1 MRQIHRPTF
10 WRELRRILFFRRL
23 QQTICIAPPPAFAG
37 LDSRERDAY
46 RTLEQNMN
54 INMPSRRILSLW
66 FPRLGAEQLLR
77 SAICDP
83 NTPFAVVQNKAQA
96 QVLWS
101 LSQAASA
108 AGLHPGQPLRDAQA
122 MCHTLVTRSQ
132 NPSSEA
138 LFLTRLQ
145 RWAGKYS
152 PWVNAVTPDSLIL
165 DVTGCAHL
173 FGGEAG
179 LIGQIE
185 QECGTLNL
193 SVRIGLA
200 DTPGAAWALAH
211 YAGQATATHLNSDAI
226 DQEARATRTRARK
239 RRTYEL
245 TGAARH
251 ATADGQASHSI
262 APPGQAHSLLHDLPV
277 AALRLETTLLEQLS
291 RLGLRRIGDLAGQ
304 PRAALARRFG
314 KGLVLRLDQAFGSA
328 AEPISPAAA
337 LPVFAIRLTLPEPI
351 GLESD
356 LTAAVKRLLPR
367 LCSKLA
373 AANRGAR
380 QLRLQAYRCD
390 QTMQCF
396 DVGLARA
403 SSDPERIYPL
413 LVLKIAKIDAG
424 FGIDML
430 RLEAI
435 QTEPLQP
442 HQQHQRL
449 DNPSAPTATKVATI
463 TQTVAIEDLIGRIG
477 ARIGLDHITRRHP
490 GDSHIPEKSALTLA
504 AAWSEP
510 AGEWPACA
518 APRPLILWSP
528 EPVTAP
534 DTPTPPAQFR
544 WRGRNLIT
552 LQATGPERL
561 APEWWLDDPNWRSG
575 VRDYWCLTTQ
585 TGDQLWLFYAH
596 GATLSA
602 GWFTH
607 GSFA

>member
-1 MRQIHRPTF
+1 
-10 WRELRRILFFRRL
+10 
-23 QQTICIAPPPAFAG
+23 
-37 LDSRERDAY
+37 
-46 RTLEQNMN
+46 MN
-54 INMPSRRILSLW
+54 KNMPSRRILSLW
-66 FPRLGAEQLLR
+66 FPRLSAEQLLR
-77 SAICDP
+77 SAVCDP
-83 NTPFAVVQNKAQA
+83 DTPFAVVQNKAQA

-108 AGLHPGQPLRDAQA
+108 AGLHAGQPLRDAQA
-122 MCHTLVTRSQ
+122 MCHTLMTRTQ
-132 NPSSEA
+132 NPAAEA
-138 LFLTRLQ
+138 LFVTRLQ

-152 PWVNAVTPDSLIL
+152 PWVNATACDSLVL

-173 FGGEAG
+173 FSGEAG
-179 LIGQIE
+179 LVGQIE
-185 QECGTLNL
+185 QECGKLNL

-200 DTPGAAWALAH
+200 DTLGAAWALAH
-211 YAGQATATHLNSDAI
+211 YAGHATATHRSGDAI

-239 RRTYEL
+239 RSPYEL
-245 TGAARH
+245 TGVAQH
-251 ATADGQASHSI
+251 ASVVGQTTHSI
-262 APPGQAHSLLHDLPV
+262 APPGQSHSLLRNLPV
-277 AALRLETTLLEQLS
+277 AALRLEATILEQLS
-291 RLGLRRIGDLAGQ
+291 RLGLRRVGDLAVQ

-314 KGLVLRLDQAFGSA
+314 KGLILRLDQAFGSA
-328 AEPISPAAA
+328 AEPVSPAAA

-356 LTAAVKRLLPR
+356 LTAALDRLLPR
-367 LCSKLA
+367 LCNKLA
-373 AANRGAR
+373 VANYGVR

-390 QTMQCF
+390 QTMQWF

-403 SSDPERIYPL
+403 SSDPKRIHSL
-413 LVLKIAKIDAG
+413 LALKIAKIDAG

-430 RLEAI
+430 RLEAT

-442 HQQHQRL
+442 HQQRQPLHS
-449 DNPSAPTATKVATI
+449 PSAPAAVATTTV
-463 TQTVAIEDLIGRIG
+463 TQTVDIEDLIGRIG
-477 ARIGLDHITRRHP
+477 ARIGLDHITHRHP

-510 AGEWPACA
+510 ARKWPACA
-518 APRPLILWSP
+518 APRPLILWPP
-528 EPVTAP
+528 EPVIAP
-534 DTPTPPAQFR
+534 DTSTPPTQFR
-544 WRGRNLIT
+544 WRGRSVTT

-585 TGDQLWLFYAH
+585 TGDRLWLFYAH
-596 GATLSA
+596 GAALSA

>member
-1 MRQIHRPTF
+1 
-10 WRELRRILFFRRL
+10 
-23 QQTICIAPPPAFAG
+23 
-37 LDSRERDAY
+37 
-46 RTLEQNMN
+46 
-54 INMPSRRILSLW
+54 MPSRRILSLW

-83 NTPFAVVQNKAQA
+83 NIPFAVVQNKSQA
-96 QVLWS
+96 QVLLS

-152 PWVNAVTPDSLIL
+152 PWVNAVTPDSLVL

-173 FGGEAG
+173 FGGEPG
-179 LIGQIE
+179 LVGQIE
-185 QECGTLNL
+185 QECGKLNL

-200 DTPGAAWALAH
+200 DTLGAAWALAH
-211 YAGQATATHLNSDAI
+211 YAGHATASHRNGDAI

-251 ATADGQASHSI
+251 AVAVDQASHSI
-262 APPGQAHSLLHDLPV
+262 APPGQAHSLLRDLPV
-277 AALRLETTLLEQLS
+277 AALRLDTTLIEQLS

-328 AEPISPAAA
+328 AEPVSPAAA
-337 LPVFAIRLTLPEPI
+337 LSVFAIRLTLPEPI

-356 LTAAVKRLLPR
+356 LIAAIKRLLPR

-373 AANRGAR
+373 AENRGAR

-396 DVGLARA
+396 DIGLARA
-403 SSDPERIYPL
+403 SSDPERIHPL
-413 LVLKIAKIDAG
+413 LVMKLAKIDAG

-430 RLEAI
+430 RLEAT
-435 QTEPLQP
+435 QTESLQP
-442 HQQHQRL
+442 HQQHQPL
-449 DNPSAPTATKVATI
+449 DSLSTPTAAAAATI
-463 TQTVAIEDLIGRIG
+463 PQTVAIEDLIGRIG

-510 AGEWPACA
+510 AGEWPLCS

-585 TGDQLWLFYAH
+585 TGDRLWLFYAH
-596 GATLSA
+596 GASLSA